1 MSTAVATLETAPA
14 AAGGAARAAAPAA
27 GHEAPAEHLLDDL
40 QVVEFIVNGYHLVE
54 PDLRPGLNE
63 TIAAK
68 LDAMRRNP
76 GDAICDE
83 VPELNEV
90 LDHPAVR
97 GALVSLAGADY
108 EVMFHRHWHCK
119 EPRTGYM
126 HWHQD
131 GKNRRCVAL
140 DKFLGLYYPADVS
153 PDMGPTIIVPATQY
167 RNAPTDRMRT
177 YGNIR
182 GQVALAV
189 KAGTFAITHYDLWHG
204 TAANRS
210 GKRRHMVKFLFARTQ
225 ERPGATWNHDPQCMN
240 VLRDWNL
247 REQAADPFNRLS
259 FANPLNVSQSDSY
272 KERAIRREVWEQLT
286 GEPLR

>member
-1 MSTAVATLETAPA
+1 MSTATKDAL
-14 AAGGAARAAAPAA
+14 AG
-27 GHEAPAEHLLDDL
+27 HLLDDL
-40 QVVEFIVNGYHLVE
+40 QVVDFIVNGYHLVE

-68 LDAMRRNP
+68 LDAMQRNP

-131 GKNRRCVAL
+131 GKNRRSAAL
-140 DKFLGLYYPADVS
+140 DRFLGLYYPADVNA
-153 PDMGPTIIVPATQY
+153 DMGPTIIVPATQY

-182 GQVALAV
+182 GQVPLVV

-247 REQAADPFNRLS
+247 REQAQTHPREPPTYFRPRHPADGNAQLRHRCPPPQPRPAAGRPAVRSN
-259 FANPLNVSQSDSY
+259 ASQRPAD
-272 KERAIRREVWEQLT
+272 RAAWDGTTRTR
-286 GEPLR
+286 

>member
-1 MSTAVATLETAPA
+1 VSTTLTAAPDA
-14 AAGGAARAAAPAA
+14 AAKSAERSRCTLAPY
-27 GHEAPAEHLLDDL
+27 LLDDL
-40 QVVEFIVNGYHLVE
+40 QVVDFIVNGYHVVK
-54 PDLRPGLNE
+54 PDLRPGLNDA
-63 TIAAK
+63 IAAR
-68 LDAMRRNP
+68 LDVMERNP

-97 GALVSLAGADY
+97 GALVSLAGRNF
-108 EVMFHRHWHCK
+108 ETMFHRHWHCK
-119 EPRTGYM
+119 EPGTPYM

-131 GKNRRCVAL
+131 GKNRREVGL
-140 DKFLGLYYPADVS
+140 DKFLGLYYPADVTA
-153 PDMGPTIIVPATQY
+153 DMGPTIIVPATQY

-182 GQVALAV
+182 GQVPLV
-189 KAGTFAITHYDLWHG
+189 VEAGTFAITHYDLWHG

-210 GKRRHMVKFLFARTQ
+210 AKRRHMVKFLFARTAPN
-225 ERPGATWNHDPQCMN
+225 ESATWKHDPECMN
-240 VLRDWNL
+240 RLRDWNL
-247 REQAADPFNRLS
+247 REQATDPFNQLS

-272 KERAIRREVWEQLT
+272 KERAIRRDIWEGLT

>member
-1 MSTAVATLETAPA
+1 MSTAIMEVETAPA
-14 AAGGAARAAAPAA
+14 AGQEPA
-27 GHEAPAEHLLDDL
+27 AEHLLDDL
-40 QVVEFIVNGYHLVE
+40 QVVDFIVNGYHLVE

-63 TIAAK
+63 TIAAR
-68 LDAMRRNP
+68 LDALQRNP

-83 VPELNEV
+83 VPELLEV

-97 GALVSLAGADY
+97 GALVSLAGRDY

-119 EPRTGYM
+119 EPRTRYM

-131 GKNRRCVAL
+131 GKNRRHAAL
-140 DKFLGLYYPADVS
+140 DRFLGLYYPAAVTA
-153 PDMGPTIIVPATQY
+153 DMGPTIIVPATQY

-182 GQVALAV
+182 GQVPLVV

-210 GKRRHMVKFLFARTQ
+210 ARRRHMVKFLFARTGGND
-225 ERPGATWNHDPQCMN
+225 GATWNHDPQCMN
-240 VLRDWNL
+240 ALRDWNL
-247 REQAADPFNRLS
+247 REQAPDPFNRLS

-272 KERAIRREVWEQLT
+272 KERAIRRELWEQLT

>member
-1 MSTAVATLETAPA
+1 MSTAVA
-14 AAGGAARAAAPAA
+14 AAPAA
-27 GHEAPAEHLLDDL
+27 TEARRCTLADYLLDDL
-40 QVVEFIVNGYHLVE
+40 EVVDFIVKGYHIVQ

-63 TIAAK
+63 AIAAK
-68 LDAMRRNP
+68 LDVMQRNP

-97 GALVSLAGADY
+97 GALVSLAGKHY
-108 EVMFHRHWHCK
+108 ETMFHRHWHCK
-119 EPRTGYM
+119 EPGTPYM

-131 GKNRRCVAL
+131 GKNRRSVTL
-140 DKFLGLYYPADVS
+140 DRFLGLFYPTAVS
-153 PDMGPTIIVPATQY
+153 ADMGPTMIVPATQY
-167 RNAPTDRMRT
+167 RNAPTDRMRS

-182 GQVALAV
+182 GQVPLTV
-189 KAGTFAITHYDLWHG
+189 QAGTFAITHYDLWHG

-210 GKRRHMVKFLFARTQ
+210 GKRRHMIKFLFARTGDN
-225 ERPGATWNHDPQCMN
+225 EGATWKHDPQCMN
-240 VLRDWNL
+240 RLRDWNL
-247 REQAADPFNRLS
+247 REQAADPFNQLT

-272 KERAIRREVWEQLT
+272 KERAIRRDIWEQLT